1 MGSCSSTLYLIT
13 HMGGALSSI
22 PLCSRARQPA
32 EADIGEA
39 DLNLRPGP
47 VNQET
52 ICTQPQVV
60 EKTQTQD
67 SETCINN
74 ENHGADVEKPVAV
87 DDCENQVVAEIDSV
101 DAESDH
107 DEPDDDCHEEVS
119 LEDDVEKDNA
129 KEDSK
134 EENEANDESKEE
146 NVSETFRKP
155 SPELDTAAAI
165 TNTLS
170 EIVGDNKDS
179 SCCGT
184 ITLRLRNNQLPI
196 N

>member
-39 DLNLRPGP
+39 DLEKRPGP

-87 DDCENQVVAEIDSV
+87 DDCKNQVVAEIDS
-101 DAESDH
+101 DH
-107 DEPDDDCHEEVS
+107 AEPDDDCHEEVS

-146 NVSETFRKP
+146 NDPETFRKH

-165 TNTLS
+165 TNILS

-179 SCCGT
+179 RVVVG
-184 ITLRLRNNQLPI
+184 R
-196 N
+196 

>member
-39 DLNLRPGP
+39 DLEKRPGP

-74 ENHGADVEKPVAV
+74 ENHGADVEKPV
-87 DDCENQVVAEIDSV
+87 VVEIDSV

-119 LEDDVEKDNA
+119 LEDDVEK
-129 KEDSK
+129 
-134 EENEANDESKEE
+134 
-146 NVSETFRKP
+146 
-155 SPELDTAAAI
+155 
-165 TNTLS
+165 
-170 EIVGDNKDS
+170 
-179 SCCGT
+179 
-184 ITLRLRNNQLPI
+184 
-196 N
+196 

>member
-1 MGSCSSTLYLIT
+1 MGVGAPPQTCQ

-39 DLNLRPGP
+39 DHRP

-60 EKTQTQD
+60 TQTQTQD

-74 ENHGADVEKPVAV
+74 ENHHGADVEKPALP
-87 DDCENQVVAEIDSV
+87 DR
-101 DAESDH
+101 ESDH

-129 KEDSK
+129 TE
-134 EENEANDESKEE
+134 ESKEDKE
-146 NVSETFRKP
+146 SSEEPKEDADPETFRKH
-155 SPELDTAAAI
+155 SPELDPAAAI
-165 TNTLS
+165 TNILS

-179 SCCGT
+179 RVVVG
-184 ITLRLRNNQLPI
+184 R
-196 N
+196 

>member
-1 MGSCSSTLYLIT
+1 MG
-13 HMGGALSSI
+13 
-22 PLCSRARQPA
+22 

-39 DLNLRPGP
+39 DHRP

-60 EKTQTQD
+60 TQTQTQD

-74 ENHGADVEKPVAV
+74 ENHHGADVEKPALP
-87 DDCENQVVAEIDSV
+87 DRENVVEAETDSL
-101 DAESDH
+101 DGESDH

-129 KEDSK
+129 TE
-134 EENEANDESKEE
+134 ESKEDADP
-146 NVSETFRKP
+146 ETFRKH

-165 TNTLS
+165 TNILS
-170 EIVGDNKDS
+170 EIVGD
-179 SCCGT
+179 
-184 ITLRLRNNQLPI
+184 
-196 N
+196 

>member
-39 DLNLRPGP
+39 DLEKRPGP

-74 ENHGADVEKPVAV
+74 EN
-87 DDCENQVVAEIDSV
+87 V

-146 NVSETFRKP
+146 NDPET
-155 SPELDTAAAI
+155 
-165 TNTLS
+165 
-170 EIVGDNKDS
+170 
-179 SCCGT
+179 
-184 ITLRLRNNQLPI
+184 
-196 N
+196 